1 MIDFSNSVIM
11 PRDDFEELT
20 TVAFGQH
27 TSLGERTASVVQT
40 FLICATLAGA
50 FIAATKSWKK
60 SMVELDDAKLANKIM
75 EAEELQKI
83 QNRAK

>member
-1 MIDFSNSVIM
+1 MLDLSQSVIM

-40 FLICATLAGA
+40 VLVCASLAGA

-60 SMVELDDAKLANKIM
+60 SMVELDDAKLANKIT
-75 EAEELQKI
+75 ELEEIDRIRTKQ
-83 QNRAK
+83 